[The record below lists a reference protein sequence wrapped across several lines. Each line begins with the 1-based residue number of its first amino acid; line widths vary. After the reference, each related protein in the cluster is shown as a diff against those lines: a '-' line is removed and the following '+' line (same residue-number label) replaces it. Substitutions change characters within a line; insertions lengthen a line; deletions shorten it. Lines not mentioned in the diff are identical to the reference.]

1 MKSIALLLS
10 LFISFP
16 VFANDNNKAPETEVG
31 TILSPAR
38 AIEPF
43 KLTDNHKKSFSNEQ
57 FAGQWSLLFFGFT
70 RCTMICPTTMQMLSQ
85 LYQQL
90 EKDHAQPMPNIILVS
105 VDPENDTPADMNK
118 YVTSFNP
125 KFIGLTGKPDD
136 IEKFA
141 RQMMVL
147 YMKVKQNGVE
157 TIDHSGTILLINPEG
172 KLYTIFSTP
181 HDPKIIA
188 KDYQII
194 TKAYQKS

>member
-1 MKSIALLLS
+1 MKSIALLLC

-16 VFANDNNKAPETEVG
+16 LWADNKPPKTQVG
-31 TILSPAR
+31 TVLSPAR
-38 AIEPF
+38 TIAPF
-43 KLTDNHKKSFSNEQ
+43 ELIDDKNKPFANQQLT
-57 FAGQWSLLFFGFT
+57 GQWSLLFFGFT
-70 RCTMICPTTMQMLSQ
+70 RCGMICPTTMSMLGEM
-85 LYQQL
+85 YQEL
-90 EKDHAQPMPNIILVS
+90 EKDKANPMPNVILVS

-125 KFIGLTGKPDD
+125 KFMGLTGKPDE
-136 IEKFA
+136 IQKFA

-147 YMKVKQNGVE
+147 YTKVKQKGVD

-172 KLYTIFSTP
+172 KLYTVFSTP

-194 TKAYQKS
+194 TNAYQKA